1 MKKALAYLI
10 VTGIAG
16 AALLAAAPQVVEE
29 IVAVVNDEIITLSQ
43 YKQMFE
49 LQVQQLKAQNLP
61 QAEYD
66 KQYKLVRSELLNV
79 MITETLILQQAKE
92 KNLSVSEELK
102 NNLAALK
109 KENNFTSDEDLRRAV
124 EQQGIPYEQWLKQ
137 FRESLLKQMVMV
149 SEVYRSIVLDESE
162 VVQYY
167 KQHPQEF
174 TVPTEYKLRAVY
186 LATEHRTPEALE
198 ALKTEASGKLK
209 DGGAGAFPDV
219 AAALSDSPV
228 KEAKGDLGT
237 LKKGELDKT
246 LEEAVD
252 KLKAGEISPWVAA
265 KNGWYLL
272 KLEEKKESYL
282 RTFDDARSE
291 VQEKLLAGKRQKKS
305 EDYIASLKAQSYIKI
320 LKPNPLD
327 Y

>member
-1 MKKALAYLI
+1 MKKAFACLI
-10 VTGIAG
+10 VTAIAG
-16 AALLAAAPQVVEE
+16 AALLAGAPQVVEE

-43 YKQMFE
+43 YKQMFD
-49 LQVQQLKAQNLP
+49 LQIQQLKAQNLP
-61 QAEYD
+61 QQEYD
-66 KQYKLVRSELLNV
+66 KQYKIVRGGLLDA

-102 NNLAALK
+102 NNLEAFK

-137 FRESLLKQMVMV
+137 YQETLLKQMLMV

-162 VVQYY
+162 VVRYY

-186 LATEHRTPEALE
+186 LATEHRTPEVLE
-198 ALKTEASGKLK
+198 TLKAEAGAKLK
-209 DGGAGAFPDV
+209 AGMTFPDV
-219 AAALSDSPV
+219 AAALSDSPI

-237 LKKGELDKT
+237 LKRGELDPT
-246 LEEAVD
+246 LEGAVE
-252 KLKAGEISPWVAA
+252 KLKAGEVSPWVAA
-265 KNGWYLL
+265 KNGWYLI
-272 KLEEKKESYL
+272 KLEERREEYL
-282 RTFDDARSE
+282 RTFDDVRSE
-291 VQEKLLAGKRQKKS
+291 IQEKLLAGKRQKKS

>member
-1 MKKALAYLI
+1 MRRAIAFMILAAA
-10 VTGIAG
+10 AG
-16 AALLAAAPQVVEE
+16 AALLAAAPDVVEE
-29 IVAVVNDEIITLSQ
+29 IVAIVNDEIITLSQ
-43 YKQMFE
+43 YKQQFE
-49 LQVQQLKAQNLP
+49 IQVQQLKAQNLP
-61 QAEYD
+61 QEQYD
-66 KQYKLVRSELLNV
+66 KQYKLVKGELLNA

-92 KNLSVSEELK
+92 KNLSASEELK
-102 NNLAALK
+102 NNLQAIK
-109 KENNFTSDEDLRRAV
+109 KENNFTSDDDLRRAV

-137 FRESLLKQMVMV
+137 YQESILKQMVMV

-174 TVPTEYKLRAVY
+174 TVPAEYKLRAVY
-186 LATEHRTPEALE
+186 LTTEQRTPEALE
-198 ALKTEASGKLK
+198 ALKADVSGKLK
-209 DGGAGAFPDV
+209 DGGAFPDV
-219 AAALSDSPV
+219 AAALSDPPM

-237 LKKGELDKT
+237 FKKGELDKT
-246 LEEAVD
+246 LEEAVE
-252 KLKAGEISPWVAA
+252 KLKTGEVSPWVAA
-265 KNGWYLL
+265 KNGWYLI
-272 KLEEKKESYL
+272 KLEERKEGYL

-305 EDYIASLKAQSYIKI
+305 EDYIASLKAQSFIKI

>member
-1 MKKALAYLI
+1 MKKALMCLI

-16 AALLAAAPQVVEE
+16 AALLAGAPQVVEE

-49 LQVQQLKAQNLP
+49 MQIQQLKAENLP
-61 QAEYD
+61 QQEYD
-66 KQYKLVRSELLNV
+66 KQYKLVRNGLLDA

-92 KNLSVSEELK
+92 KNLSVSDELK
-102 NNLAALK
+102 HNLEALK

-137 FRESLLKQMVMV
+137 YQETLLKQMIMV

-162 VVQYY
+162 VVRYY

-198 ALKTEASGKLK
+198 ALKAEADGKLK
-209 DGGAGAFPDV
+209 AGAAFPDV
-219 AAALSDSPV
+219 AAALSDPPIR
-228 KEAKGDLGT
+228 EAKGDLGT

-246 LEEAVD
+246 LEEAVE
-252 KLKAGEISPWVAA
+252 KLKAGEVSPWVAA

-272 KLEEKKESYL
+272 KLEERKESYL
-282 RTFDDARSE
+282 RTFDEARPE
-291 VQEKLLAGKRQKKS
+291 IQERLLAEKRQKKS